1 MFPKLFSKVHSDVIR
16 KNFLIDLLI
25 ALKIENTERQLGVCR
40 VTKAIVAVTTS
51 YCHYNTA
58 ISLLQYEICT
68 RKGKKAHIL
77 AILNILKGG
86 I

>member
-40 VTKAIVAVTTS
+40 VTKAIVAVAT
-51 YCHYNTA
+51 
-58 ISLLQYEICT
+58 
-68 RKGKKAHIL
+68 
-77 AILNILKGG
+77 
-86 I
+86 

>member
-40 VTKAIVAVTTS
+40 VTKASLNCNATLRSHYIIVDS
-51 YCHYNTA
+51 
-58 ISLLQYEICT
+58 ILQYEIRT
-68 RKGKKAHIL
+68 RIG
-77 AILNILKGG
+77 
-86 I
+86 